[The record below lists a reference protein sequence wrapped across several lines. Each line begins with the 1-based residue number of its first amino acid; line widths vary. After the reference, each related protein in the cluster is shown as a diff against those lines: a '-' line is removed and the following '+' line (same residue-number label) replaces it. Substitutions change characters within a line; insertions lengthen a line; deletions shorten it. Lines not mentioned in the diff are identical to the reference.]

1 MRATTAL
8 ALIGCATATK
18 LIQLGPGDYPGAFNN
33 TNTDTSLKLQVNYLG
48 TAATPVANVDLPM
61 VEFDYR
67 GDARYKSN
75 ISVSLDDDSSL
86 KLAMYAGAAK
96 KFAVRD
102 LSGEDYQRVRFEFQ
116 AKVECGDGSPYQE
129 IRGTE
134 FTPVFEYVD
143 GSPAMPGY
151 DAENSFVSL
160 GRCDYCG
167 TCQIFTRLQFTGTA
181 ADAFNGVEFTSVSW
195 TASRSSLSKDGRAAM
210 RGATPACS
218 HSWLSS
224 QGSLPA

>member
-1 MRATTAL
+1 MMRATTAL
-8 ALIGCATATK
+8 ALIGCATAAK

-86 KLAMYAGAAK
+86 KLAMYAGADK

-102 LSGEDYQRVRFEFQ
+102 LRGEDYQRVRFEFQ
-116 AKVECGDGSPYQE
+116 ATVECGDGSPYQE

-151 DAENSFVSL
+151 DAENSGVNL
-160 GRCDYCG
+160 GRCDGCG
-167 TCQIFTRLQFTGTA
+167 TCEIFAWLQFIGTA
-181 ADAFNGVEFTSVSW
+181 ADAFDGVEFTSVSW
-195 TASRSSLSKDGRAAM
+195 TASRSSLSKRA
-210 RGATPACS
+210 G
-218 HSWLSS
+218 
-224 QGSLPA
+224 LPCAAPPLHAVSPG

>member
-1 MRATTAL
+1 MMCATTAL
-8 ALIGCATATK
+8 ALIGCTTAAK

-61 VEFDYR
+61 VESFRWDFFEGFF
-67 GDARYKSN
+67 GDAEYKSN
-75 ISVSLDDDSSL
+75 ISMSLDDDSSL
-86 KLAMYAGAAK
+86 KLVMYAGADK

-102 LSGEDYQRVRFEFQ
+102 LRGEDYQEVLFEFQ
-116 AKVECGDGSPYQE
+116 ATVECGDGSPYQE

-151 DAENSFVSL
+151 DAENSGVGKRKVL
-160 GRCDYCG
+160 REP
-167 TCQIFTRLQFTGTA
+167 FTRSCA
-181 ADAFNGVEFTSVSW
+181 PWA
-195 TASRSSLSKDGRAAM
+195 
-210 RGATPACS
+210 
-218 HSWLSS
+218 
-224 QGSLPA
+224 

>member
-1 MRATTAL
+1 MMRATTAL
-8 ALIGCATATK
+8 ALIGCTTAAK

-61 VEFDYR
+61 VEFEGYD
-67 GDARYKSN
+67 GGARYKSN

-102 LSGEDYQRVRFEFQ
+102 LSGEDYQEVRFEFQ
-116 AKVECGDGSPYQE
+116 AKVECGDGSPFMYQE

-151 DAENSFVSL
+151 DAENSGVGKRKAL
-160 GRCDYCG
+160 REP
-167 TCQIFTRLQFTGTA
+167 FTRSCA
-181 ADAFNGVEFTSVSW
+181 PWA
-195 TASRSSLSKDGRAAM
+195 
-210 RGATPACS
+210 
-218 HSWLSS
+218 
-224 QGSLPA
+224 

>member
-1 MRATTAL
+1 MMRATTAL
-8 ALIGCATATK
+8 ALIGCTTAAK

-102 LSGEDYQRVRFEFQ
+102 LSGEDYRRVEFEFQ
-116 AKVECGDGSPYQE
+116 ATVECGDGSPYQE

-143 GSPAMPGY
+143 GSPGMPGY
-151 DAENSFVSL
+151 DAENSLVSL
-160 GRCDYCG
+160 GRCDDCG
-167 TCQIFTRLQFTGTA
+167 TCEIFTRLQFTGTA
-181 ADAFNGVEFTSVSW
+181 ADAFDGVEFTSVSW
-195 TASRSSLSKDGRAAM
+195 TASRSSLSKRA
-210 RGATPACS
+210 G
-218 HSWLSS
+218 LSCAAPPLHAVIPGCE
-224 QGSLPA
+224 QPG

>member
-1 MRATTAL
+1 MMRATTAL
-8 ALIGCATATK
+8 ALIGCTTAAK
-18 LIQLGPGDYPGAFNN
+18 LIQLGPGDYPGAFDNA
-33 TNTDTSLKLQVNYLG
+33 NTDTSLKLQVNYLG

-61 VEFDYR
+61 VEFEGYD
-67 GDARYKSN
+67 GGARYKSN

-102 LSGEDYQRVRFEFQ
+102 LSGEDYQEVRFEFQ
-116 AKVECGDGSPYQE
+116 AKVECGDGSPFMYQE
-129 IRGTE
+129 IRGAE

-151 DAENSFVSL
+151 DAESSGVNL
-160 GRCDYCG
+160 GRCDGCG
-167 TCQIFTRLQFTGTA
+167 TCEIFTRLQFTGTA

-195 TASRSSLSKDGRAAM
+195 TASRSSLSKRA
-210 RGATPACS
+210 G
-218 HSWLSS
+218 LSCAAPPLHAVIP
-224 QGSLPA
+224 G